1 MFFINWF
8 YGILNSL
15 GLYNKNAKIL
25 FLVRICGN
33 QKDRAQSTPT
43 SAFIGTTTN
52 FDLPSAHFHLQ
63 GLDNAGKTTLMHMLK
78 DERLAQHQPTQYPT
92 SEELQLAGINF
103 KAFDLGGHEIARRVW
118 KDYYAKVDAIVFL
131 VDALDR
137 ERFFESK
144 KELDSLLSD
153 DGLATVPFLVL
164 GNKIDVPQ
172 AAPEDELRLA
182 LGLQNY
188 TSGKGKVEL
197 KDSSMRPIEIFMC
210 SVVRRMGYGEGF
222 RWLSQYIK

>member
-1 MFFINWF
+1 MFFVNWF

-25 FLVRICGN
+25 FL
-33 QKDRAQSTPT
+33 
-43 SAFIGTTTN
+43 
-52 FDLPSAHFHLQ
+52 

>member
-1 MFFINWF
+1 MFLINWF
-8 YGILNSL
+8 YGILNQL

-25 FLVRICGN
+25 FL
-33 QKDRAQSTPT
+33 
-43 SAFIGTTTN
+43 
-52 FDLPSAHFHLQ
+52 

-78 DERLAQHQPTQYPT
+78 DERLQQHQPTQHPT
-92 SEELQLAGINF
+92 SEELQMAGINF

-118 KDYYAKVDAIVFL
+118 KDYYAQVDAVVFL

-137 ERFFESK
+137 ERFVEAK

-153 DGLATVPFLVL
+153 DGLTKVPFLVL

-172 AAPEDELRLA
+172 AASEDELRMH
-182 LGLQNY
+182 LGLTNF
-188 TSGKGKVEL
+188 TSGKGKSDQ
-197 KDSSMRPIEIFMC
+197 KDSGMRPIEIFMC